1 MINKKQKPVI
11 EPDKM
16 GIHKPTL
23 FFLSLFLAVVSESV
37 FFLTTGSVELLAVTL
52 VIITSLFYSLNKAS
66 VGLYNGMLNWI
77 SKFFSDKK
85 LNISEEDVSHVWFIP
100 STLLGFGA
108 FVICISSFYYIHLEI
123 SILGNT
129 ESFYNI
135 VSNNILPY
143 LNYVL
148 ILGLVSGLIT
158 QSIQLKKRLKIK
170 YPSAILMSITMIAV
184 FTIFFKLIILI
195 IRSILAAI

>member
-1 MINKKQKPVI
+1 MNKKLRSFI
-11 EPDKM
+11 GLDRDW
-16 GIHKPTL
+16 IHQLTLL
-23 FFLSLFLAVVSESV
+23 FFSLFLAVVSESV